1 MLILCSS
8 VRTTLSEAE
17 TTIFQKHVDL
27 FVVLTV
33 AVPLTERQREKETET
48 DRQRQTDRDRQTD
61 KE

>member
-48 DRQRQTDRDRQTD
+48 GRQRQTDRQTD